1 MIKNLS
7 IGMFQIKEGYPIHL
21 LGCSRFNWKTMV
33 IATSTMMLAQLV
45 QPSSQ
50 TGPAKLPS
58 ARQIPTEQPNT
69 VEIKVDTKDKSKDE
83 PKESDND
90 STQPGV
96 DEANQTSFT
105 IDKLPYNPAE
115 IVQILGHATRLNQ
128 CEQTEVCQQL
138 ANS

>member
-1 MIKNLS
+1 
-7 IGMFQIKEGYPIHL
+7 
-21 LGCSRFNWKTMV
+21 MV

-58 ARQIPTEQPNT
+58 SRQIPTEQPNT

-115 IVQILGHATRLNQ
+115 IVQILGPCSKVVDNNKLKA
-128 CEQTEVCQQL
+128 CAEQLSKQL
-138 ANS
+138 IIDGYINTQF